1 MTCCWFTHA
10 IGLIS
15 LTTPIPAVLEL
26 ELSRHADVNVRGLWV
41 SAEHTLIALQ
51 LGNTYENHYIHANW
65 KKGRILSKL
74 KDVKVS
80 CIGWNKDTQSESTTG

>member
-1 MTCCWFTHA
+1 MA
-10 IGLIS
+10 LKIAVS
-15 LTTPIPAVLEL
+15 AVLEL

-41 SAEHTLIALQ
+41 SAEHTVIALQ

-65 KKGRILSKL
+65 KKSRVLSKL

-80 CIGWNKDTQSESTTG
+80 CIGWNKDSQSESTTG